1 MFSHPLKAVM
11 KVGEVT
17 AAGLM
22 KRVRLDP
29 KGQIVPPDPGK
40 APDQAKAAPSR
51 KIWVAALVFL
61 ALVILLT
68 VLAA

>member
-22 KRVRLDP
+22 KRVRVDP
-29 KGQIVPPDPGK
+29 DGKIVLPDE
-40 APDQAKAAPSR
+40 AKATLGR
-51 KIWVAALVFL
+51 KLWVAALIFL
-61 ALVILLT
+61 ALVVLLT